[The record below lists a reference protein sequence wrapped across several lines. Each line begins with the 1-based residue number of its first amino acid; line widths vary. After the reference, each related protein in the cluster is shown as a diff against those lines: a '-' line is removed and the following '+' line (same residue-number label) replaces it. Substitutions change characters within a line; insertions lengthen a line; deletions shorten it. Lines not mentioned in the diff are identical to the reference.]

1 MTLREWC
8 AYTSNV
14 LYGRTMITIY
24 RKGERPYKGLAGCIP
39 DGIAKRPVEFVTI
52 KKVNPETLVCW
63 EVEVKLDD

>member
-24 RKGERPYKGLAGCIP
+24 RTGKPPIRAVAGCIP
-39 DGIAKRPVEFVTI
+39 DEIVKRPVEFVTI
-52 KKVNPETLVCW
+52 KKVNPETLICW
-63 EVEVKLDD
+63 EVEVKIDD

>member
-8 AYTSNV
+8 SYTSNV
-14 LYGRTMITIY
+14 IYGRTMITIY
-24 RKGERPYKGLAGCIP
+24 RTGERPYKVVAGCVP
-39 DGIAKRPVEFVTI
+39 EGLAKRPVEFVTI